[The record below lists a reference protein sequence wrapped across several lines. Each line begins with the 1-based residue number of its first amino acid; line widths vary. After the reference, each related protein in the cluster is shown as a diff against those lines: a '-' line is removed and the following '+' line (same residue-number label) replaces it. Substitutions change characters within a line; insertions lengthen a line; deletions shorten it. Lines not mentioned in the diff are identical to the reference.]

1 MVIAKVYTCIH
12 YKGLLLGM
20 YNEDMLVKAE
30 ALSSERSKIKL
41 TLKNGNIL
49 NGFSIG
55 IEPAFDYDGEELE
68 YNVLVFNPETSD
80 EYIEIKNEEIENV
93 EVSVG

>member
-1 MVIAKVYTCIH
+1 
-12 YKGLLLGM
+12 M

-30 ALSSERSKIKL
+30 ALSSERTKIKL

-93 EVSVG
+93 EVSVGW

>member
-1 MVIAKVYTCIH
+1 MYTCIH

-30 ALSSERSKIKL
+30 VLSSERTKIKL

-93 EVSVG
+93 EVSVGW